1 MPKLPTLLL
10 ATLIP
15 TALYAADSPNPH
27 TNTYSNPHPRR
38 KSHLHQKHRYQRI
51 QQRPQRRQL
60 QIRHR

>member
-1 MPKLPTLLL
+1 MSKLPTFLL

-38 KSHLHQKHRYQRI
+38 KSRLHQK
-51 QQRPQRRQL
+51 RRK
-60 QIRHR
+60 